1 LNESTV
7 TGRLRLSRAA
17 SQDREVRLSLDDDEH
32 ARKRLEN
39 RIYWDVVS
47 ERPRS
52 VVHLISKMITEPH
65 FLMSVVRKHLHFGKP
80 KRFSILTTDRIVL
93 EHQIFKHYA
102 AHAELQNI
110 LFVGCD
116 ADTAGY
122 HETYF
127 HDRRFVTVEPNELN
141 RDFGAREHIV
151 GTLEELGKHIPA
163 GSLDLIICNGVF
175 GWGLDDRADC
185 ERAFGACFDALRPLA
200 NLSSD
205 GTTFWNTGRSSWP
218 ACNPWRAFV
227 LCSSSRCA
235 RRSFS
240 PTQRTGTYSTS
251 MQSRDGLSA
260 RHATNDR
267 RCPLPGRESR
277 PPTAADLPCRPSLT
291 ASARPSRADSC

>member
-1 LNESTV
+1 MNDSTV
-7 TGRLRLSRAA
+7 TGRLRLDRAA
-17 SQDREVRLSLDDDEH
+17 SRDKEIRLSIDDDDERT
-32 ARKRLEN
+32 RKRLES

-52 VVHLISKMITEPH
+52 VVHLLSKMLTEPH

-102 AHAELQNI
+102 ALTQLQNI

-151 GTLEELGKHIPA
+151 GTMEEIGKHIPA

-175 GWGLDDRADC
+175 GWGLDEKDNC
-185 ERAFGACFDALRPLA
+185 EKAFAAAHEALQPGGQMLLGPLYA
-200 NLSSD
+200 QLPAHAAQLQLTRCLFGSFRCLSSH
-205 GTTFWNTGRSSWP
+205 TRS
-218 ACNPWRAFV
+218 CR
-227 LCSSSRCA
+227 L
-235 RRSFS
+235 RR
-240 PTQRTGTYSTS
+240 
-251 MQSRDGLSA
+251 
-260 RHATNDR
+260 
-267 RCPLPGRESR
+267 
-277 PPTAADLPCRPSLT
+277 
-291 ASARPSRADSC
+291 